1 MKYLILAAALAVA
14 SPAVANG
21 DVTNDN
27 GDHIGV
33 GQDCDGSQCDIVND
47 NGDHIGTAADC
58 QFNDSCDVTNDRG
71 DHIGTLEN
79 DDDN

>member
-1 MKYLILAAALAVA
+1 MKYLILAAVALALA

-47 NGDHIGTAADC
+47 NTATTSEPPPTVSSTTAA
-58 QFNDSCDVTNDRG
+58 T
-71 DHIGTLEN
+71 
-79 DDDN
+79 